1 MGLGHESSGAIF
13 ILLLCPLLKLC
24 IFTHRIAS
32 FFYFAGQMPTLS
44 TLLAKD
50 YALLSDAEKRR
61 MRKLDRKGRVK
72 RHNDMTKS

>member
-1 MGLGHESSGAIF
+1 MSAYQSSYF
-13 ILLLCPLLKLC
+13 PS
-24 IFTHRIAS
+24 IA
-32 FFYFAGQMPTLS
+32 QMPTLS

-72 RHNDMTKS
+72 RHNDMTRQ